1 MIWAFLGRRRLCET
15 KTHTVV
21 DGLVC
26 CCPVSAFPDCVPSS
40 ACAAIWTQ
48 TGSQLPQ
55 FKDTQEGRSRMPS
68 HSSESHRSLLVVLDK
83 TVVFWVCSAVSQTFF
98 FFLIPCGVIHG
109 PTWWWREC
117 QATPSSLLS
126 LQDPD
131 KIPLLT
137 HLNQLDP
144 LIWFWLPLKL
154 PSLQKQVPKMKNMCL
169 RN

>member
-98 FFLIPCGVIHG
+98 FFFDPLRSDSWANLVMK
-109 PTWWWREC
+109 RV
-117 QATPSSLLS
+117 PSDSLLS
-126 LQDPD
+126 PVSAGPRQDSTADTP
-131 KIPLLT
+131 KPIRPSYLILT
-137 HLNQLDP
+137 
-144 LIWFWLPLKL
+144 
-154 PSLQKQVPKMKNMCL
+154 PS
-169 RN
+169 